1 MTTVKVKFRAST
13 VQGKEGKLYY
23 KVTHNRLARQI
34 KSTYKIYP
42 AEWDEKAESI
52 AMDGAGQE
60 RLTYLKDVDN
70 HVRQDMAQLT
80 RIVASLD
87 KKGTSYTSDDVVR
100 MFDGETTDGFA
111 GIY

>member
-1 MTTVKVKFRAST
+1 M
-13 VQGKEGKLYY
+13 
-23 KVTHNRLARQI
+23 THNRLARQI
-34 KSTYKIYP
+34 KSTYKIYS

-52 AMDGAGQE
+52 VMDGAGQE

-100 MFDGETTDGFA
+100 MFDGESTDGFA
-111 GIY
+111 SNARASYVRR